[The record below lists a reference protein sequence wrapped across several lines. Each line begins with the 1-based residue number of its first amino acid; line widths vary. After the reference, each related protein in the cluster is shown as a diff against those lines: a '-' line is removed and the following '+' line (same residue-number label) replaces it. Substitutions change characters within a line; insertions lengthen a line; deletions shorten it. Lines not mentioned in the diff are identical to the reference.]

1 VPAIIIEWYTLEI
14 IGQNEGNKMKFV
26 SFYHDGYEGFGA
38 IKDDYIIDL
47 SKGLLSGENFP
58 NLKALFKGGASPTK
72 SLKETVANSSN
83 IIEMS
88 EVNFRIPIFNP
99 GKIFCVGRNY
109 YAYHEV
115 MEDGRPD
122 WPSIFPRFC
131 DSFSAHE
138 QGIIRGTDDADQ
150 LDYEGELVVVIGKK
164 GRHIP
169 EKAAMSY
176 VGGYTIANEGSVR
189 NWIGRGTQNCPV
201 KNQWRS
207 GSMGPWIVTADEIP
221 NPMSLQIITRVNG
234 EERQNGSTDMMIFD
248 IPYVISYISRF
259 TILEPGDLICT
270 GSPGGSA
277 IEHDPPAYLKPGD
290 DLEVQID
297 GVGLLR
303 NPVHAESPD

>member
-1 VPAIIIEWYTLEI
+1 
-14 IGQNEGNKMKFV
+14 MKFV

-83 IIEMS
+83 IIEMN
-88 EVNFRIPIFNP
+88 EVNFRMPIFNP

-303 NPVHAESPD
+303 NPVHAESLD

>member
-1 VPAIIIEWYTLEI
+1 
-14 IGQNEGNKMKFV
+14 MKFV

-83 IIEMS
+83 IIEMN
-88 EVNFRIPIFNP
+88 EVNFRMPIFNP

-259 TILEPGDLICT
+259 IILEPGDLICT

-303 NPVHAESPD
+303 NPVHAESLD

>member
-1 VPAIIIEWYTLEI
+1 
-14 IGQNEGNKMKFV
+14 MKFV
-26 SFYHDGYEGFGA
+26 SFYHDGDEGFGA

-47 SKGLLSGENFP
+47 SKGLLSGETFA
-58 NLKALFKGGASPTK
+58 NLKALLKGGGSSK
-72 SLKETVANSSN
+72 ESLKETVENGSN
-83 IIEMS
+83 IIETK
-88 EVNFRIPIFNP
+88 EVNFRMPICNP

-122 WPSIFPRFC
+122 WPSIFPRFN
-131 DSFSAHE
+131 DSFAAHE
-138 QGIIRGTDDADQ
+138 QAIIRGTDDADQ
-150 LDYEGELVVVIGKK
+150 LDYEGELVVVIGKQ
-164 GRHIP
+164 GRHIS

-207 GSMGPWIVTADEIP
+207 GSMGPWIVTPDEIL
-221 NPMSLQIITRVNG
+221 NPMNLKIITRVNG
-234 EERQNGSTDMMIFD
+234 EERQNGNTDMMIFD
-248 IPYVISYISRF
+248 IPFVISYISRF
-259 TILEPGDLICT
+259 TMLEPGDLICT

-290 DLEVQID
+290 NLEVQIN
-297 GVGLLR
+297 GVGLLK
-303 NPVHAESPD
+303 NPVQLETLD